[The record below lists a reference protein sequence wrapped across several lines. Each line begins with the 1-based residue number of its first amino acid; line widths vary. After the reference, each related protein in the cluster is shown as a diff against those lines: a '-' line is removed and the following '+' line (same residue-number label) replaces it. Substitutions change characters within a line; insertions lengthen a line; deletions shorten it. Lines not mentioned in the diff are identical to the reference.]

1 MAARAWVV
9 GLIGLFVVWI
19 AMEVLTGVIGTM
31 WGVYKVINAT
41 GLVDPDWDQRAS
53 GIKQAFLGVWNYMP
67 LIILFSFA
75 LYIVLE
81 SMRRRPEDYYV

>member
-19 AMEVLTGVIGTM
+19 AMQFLSGMIGTI
-31 WGVYKVINAT
+31 WGVYELINST
-41 GLVDPDWDQRAS
+41 GLVDPDWDKRAVS
-53 GIKQAFLGVWNYMP
+53 IKQAFLGVWSYMP
-67 LIILFSFA
+67 FIIMLSFII
-75 LYIVLE
+75 YIVIE